1 MKTVNKKE
9 LKQQATD
16 HINYLLARVYIDEG
30 QKDSMLKRYYD
41 QLLKDNGYVG
51 T

>member
-9 LKQQATD
+9 LREKVTD
-16 HINYLLARVYIDEG
+16 HINFLLARGYIDESE
-30 QKDSMLKRYYD
+30 KDSMLKRYYD